1 MNAKR
6 IITLLALLAIL
17 VLGLKGAP
25 FFNVSSLTYDG
36 SGTDVTELY
45 EDPEEYDVSA
55 PDGIAEVI
63 IKTDLDKTM
72 AVNDVASV
80 VFDYRGFDTLGESF
94 ILLTAIAGSFVIL
107 NGGRKKKK
115 EGGSEE

>member
-45 EDPEEYDVSA
+45 DFYSDIIELEKSCGAVSGAA
-55 PDGIAEVI
+55 PVPRRTGLRLQRAAQRPGADGERQHRRLREIQH
-63 IKTDLDKTM
+63 
-72 AVNDVASV
+72 
-80 VFDYRGFDTLGESF
+80 
-94 ILLTAIAGSFVIL
+94 
-107 NGGRKKKK
+107 
-115 EGGSEE
+115 